1 MELGILNMQK
11 SKKIMIAA
19 DADLA
24 ARIEAERKRMCAE
37 SGLTRVPVAGVVC
50 ALVRR
55 GLEAGDRKRALK

>member
-1 MELGILNMQK
+1 
-11 SKKIMIAA
+11 MIAA

-37 SGLTRVPVAGVVC
+37 SGLSRVPVAGVVC

-55 GLEAGDRKRALK
+55 GLEAGDRKRAALK